1 MFKPPVELARYFH
14 RAGSGDGF
22 IAVLIREHHMKSADF
37 VATLFDGKS
46 NPAKVTV
53 AFTMAL
59 NALQKGHD
67 TMVLLMVEA
76 VELGQPGA
84 FDGIDIGKPFEPV
97 AELLLAFLS
106 GGGRIGIC
114 KSCMIHNGFTAEQM
128 VPSYEIVT
136 APDVIDLLVAAKGSL
151 QIT

>member
-1 MFKPPVELARYFH
+1 MQ
-14 RAGSGDGF
+14 
-22 IAVLIREHHMKSADF
+22 SADF
-37 VATLFDGKS
+37 VATIFDGRA

-59 NALQKGHD
+59 NALQKGCGA
-67 TMVLLMVEA
+67 MVLLMVDA

-84 FDGIDIGKPFEPV
+84 TAGIDVGAPFEP
-97 AELLLAFLS
+97 ASDLLAKFLK

-114 KSCMIHNGFTAEQM
+114 KSCMIHNGFTEAQM
-128 VPSYEIVT
+128 APGYEIVA
-136 APDVIDLLVAAKGSL
+136 APEVVDLLMAAKGSL

>member
-1 MFKPPVELARYFH
+1 MQ
-14 RAGSGDGF
+14 
-22 IAVLIREHHMKSADF
+22 SADF
-37 VATLFDGKS
+37 VATLFDGRA

-59 NALQKGHD
+59 NALQKGHGA
-67 TMVLLMVEA
+67 MVLLMVEA

-84 FDGIDIGKPFEPV
+84 TDGLDVGKPFEPV
-97 AELLLAFLS
+97 SDLLAKFLA
-106 GGGRIGIC
+106 GGGRIGVC

-128 VPSYEIVT
+128 VPEYEIVT
-136 APDVIDLLVAAKGSL
+136 APEVVDLMMAAQGSL

>member
-1 MFKPPVELARYFH
+1 MQ
-14 RAGSGDGF
+14 
-22 IAVLIREHHMKSADF
+22 SADF

-59 NALQKGHD
+59 NAQQKSHGA
-67 TMVLLMVEA
+67 MVLLMVEA
-76 VELGQPGA
+76 VELGLPGA
-84 FDGIDIGKPFEPV
+84 TDGIDVGKPFEPV
-97 AELLLAFLS
+97 SDLLAKFRD

-114 KSCMIHNGFTAEQM
+114 KSCMIHNGFSAEQM
-128 VPSYEIVT
+128 VPGYEIVT
-136 APDVIDLLVAAKGSL
+136 APEVIDLMMAAKGSL